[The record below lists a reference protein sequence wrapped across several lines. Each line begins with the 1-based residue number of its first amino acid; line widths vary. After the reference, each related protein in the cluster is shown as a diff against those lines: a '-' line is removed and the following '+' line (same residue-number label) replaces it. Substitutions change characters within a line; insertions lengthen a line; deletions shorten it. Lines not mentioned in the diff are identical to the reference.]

1 MPLTM
6 ADETNKLSLF
16 QRTEAMMKI
25 IDAEDLETF
34 FSHLSALQMRDLRN
48 FLENQL
54 IYLTMLNKEP
64 VIGQSIIRAKYEPA
78 GEYFR
83 RQNCG
88 EPLESCLDESCHP
101 NNPVCFGMKISLQ
114 IRVLRDLLK
123 PYLEK
128 PAAE

>member
-1 MPLTM
+1 MVDDTK
-6 ADETNKLSLF
+6 KLSLF
-16 QRTEAMMKI
+16 QRTEVMMKI
-25 IDAEDLETF
+25 IGAEDLETF
-34 FSHLSALQMRDLRN
+34 FSQLSALQMRDLRN

-54 IYLTMLNKEP
+54 IYLASLNKEP
-64 VIGQSIIRAKYEPA
+64 VMGQSIIRAKYEPA

-101 NNPVCFGMKISLQ
+101 HNPVCFSMKMSLQ
-114 IRVLRDLLK
+114 IKILQDLLK

-128 PAAE
+128 PAVE

>member
-1 MPLTM
+1 M
-6 ADETNKLSLF
+6 ADDTKILSIF
-16 QRTEAMMKI
+16 QRSEALMKI
-25 IDAEDLETF
+25 IDAEELETL

-54 IYLTMLNKEP
+54 VYLATLNKES
-64 VIGQSIIRAKYEPA
+64 VMGQSIIRAKYEPA

-101 NNPVCFGMKISLQ
+101 NNPVCFSMKMSLQ
-114 IRVLRDLLK
+114 IKVLQDLLK

>member
-1 MPLTM
+1 M
-6 ADETNKLSLF
+6 ADDTKILSIF
-16 QRTEAMMKI
+16 QRSEAMMKI
-25 IDAEDLETF
+25 IDAEELETL

-54 IYLTMLNKEP
+54 VYLATLNKES
-64 VIGQSIIRAKYEPA
+64 VMGQSIIRAKYEPA

-101 NNPVCFGMKISLQ
+101 NNPVCFSMKMSLQ
-114 IRVLRDLLK
+114 IKVLQDLLK